1 MLGIIFDIQNYAI
14 YDGPGIRTC
23 VYFKGCPLSC
33 YWCHNP
39 ESQKPKPEMAYWEER
54 CARCGACVEACSRE
68 ALRLDG
74 EKIIR
79 DTEVCTAC
87 GDCAEACPNEA
98 MERIGFE
105 IAAGQVVERVMRD
118 KAFYENSGG
127 GVTVSGG
134 EPTFQKDFL
143 FDLLGSLKS
152 SGIHTAVETCG
163 YFSENLLEPLTE
175 RTDLFLYDLKHID
188 TEPHRETTGVTNDR
202 ILANFSGI
210 LAKAGVDRIVPRI
223 PLIPGFNTGAESIEK
238 FISFLRNAGY
248 TGSVH
253 LMPYHGWAR
262 GKYKRTGRDGS
273 FRDPGK
279 ITGPELE
286 SIGGIFERAG
296 FAPLCY
302 G

>member
-1 MLGIIFDIQNYAI
+1 MVGVIFDIQNYAI

-39 ESQKPKPEMAYWEER
+39 ESQKSKPEMAYWEER
-54 CARCGACVEACSRE
+54 CARCGACVDACSRE

-79 DTEVCTAC
+79 DTEVCIAC
-87 GDCAEACPNEA
+87 GDCAEACPNDA
-98 MERIGFE
+98 MEKIGFE
-105 IAAGQVVERVMRD
+105 ITADRIIEKVVRD

-143 FDLLGSLKS
+143 FELLGSLKD
-152 SGIHTAVETCG
+152 SGIHTAIETCG
-163 YFSENLLEPLTE
+163 YFSENLIEPLTE

-188 TEPHRETTGVTNDR
+188 PEPHRETTGVSNDG
-202 ILANFSGI
+202 ILKNFSKI
-210 LAKAGVDRIVPRI
+210 LAKAGVDRIIPRI
-223 PLIPGFNTGAESIEK
+223 PLIPGFNTDAESIEK
-238 FISFLRNAGY
+238 FVSFLQNAGY

-253 LMPYHGWAR
+253 LMPYHGWAKE
-262 GKYKRTGRDGS
+262 KYKRIGRDGS
-273 FRDPGK
+273 FREPGK
-279 ITGPELE
+279 VTGPELE
-286 SIGGIFERAG
+286 SISGIFEEAG
-296 FAPLCY
+296 FTPLCY